1 MILQYKFGFFRF
13 FSKFQSFMYVG
24 SGEFSVDVSVLVLEQ
39 VAIGGFQVSVEEGIY
54 KRVNERV
61 CIVQLQKCSFYLQRD
76 VIVGSVIDEGF
87 GCREEEKRQLVYGEG
102 FDDDFQGGGCFLFF
116 FKDGDV
122 FFFVFEQFR
131 KVCIFFY
138 FFLEFY
144 YVVQGDDVFRF
155 FQAREVGEFVFG
167 GVFFGGFVNLVV
179 YEKYDGYGDI
189 KCYCGG
195 VNRVVKILVD

>member
-122 FFFVFEQFR
+122 FFSCLSSFERFVYFF
-131 KVCIFFY
+131 IFFWSFIMSFRAMMFFGFFRRGKSGNLCLAA
-138 FFLEFY
+138 FFLA
-144 YVVQGDDVFRF
+144 V
-155 FQAREVGEFVFG
+155 
-167 GVFFGGFVNLVV
+167 L
-179 YEKYDGYGDI
+179 
-189 KCYCGG
+189 
-195 VNRVVKILVD
+195 